1 MDDPDDGTGPGIES
15 ARHWE
20 PHFPVIES
28 CFGRQLVVC
37 LRASELAQ
45 VVRFGAG
52 KVPDTELLVA
62 LETFDNER
70 LRWIRWAGDSAAIGD
85 PDAIPGLTPETRVRL
100 LRVFEAGEYVEDSAV
115 REAGSHWLTRWHET
129 ERR

>member
-1 MDDPDDGTGPGIES
+1 M
-15 ARHWE
+15 
-20 PHFPVIES
+20 IES
-28 CFGRQLVVC
+28 CFGQQLVVC

-45 VVRFGAG
+45 VVWLGAG
-52 KVPDTELLVA
+52 EVPHTEVRVA

-70 LRWIRWAGDSAAIGD
+70 IRWIRWARETAAIGD

-115 REAGSHWLTRWHET
+115 RDAGSDWLTRWHET